1 MDKFDRIQQL
11 HRLFLKHRKPIPLS
25 TIADSLECTERNAR
39 RLIDLMHDWVGAP
52 LEYDRQSRGWHYN
65 SDDEFELPGLWL
77 TSDELHS
84 LSLLLDILDQFGNK
98 SLISEL
104 QPVKNNIY
112 KLLKSRGVNPSL
124 FASHIKVLPIG
135 NRQLA
140 GKIFNRVSEALL
152 HKQCLHIHYQDYKHK
167 LSKRT
172 VSPQNLIY
180 YRENWYLDAWCHL
193 RESLRTFSISRITF
207 AEVVDEKTKSIDQKH
222 LQEHLASSYG
232 IFSGKGKHTA
242 RLRFSREIAREISM
256 QQWHPE
262 QQGEWDGDDY
272 LLSFPYSSD
281 KELLQDL
288 LRHTPNVYVES
299 PVKLRKTLQT
309 KLQMGL
315 ERSLGRGLGWL

>member
-11 HRLFLKHRKPIPLS
+11 HRLFTKHRNPVPL
-25 TIADSLECTERNAR
+25 TNIAESLECTERNAR
-39 RLIDLMHDWVGAP
+39 RLLDTMRDWRRAR
-52 LEYDRQSRGWHYN
+52 LEYDKQAKGWHYK
-65 SDDEFELPGLWL
+65 SDEEFELPGLWL
-77 TSDELHS
+77 TGDELHS

-98 SLISEL
+98 SLTREL
-104 QPVKNNIY
+104 QPVKSNIY

-124 FASHIKVLPIG
+124 FSSHIKVLPIG
-135 NRQLA
+135 NRQLV
-140 GKIFNRVSEALL
+140 GKIFDRVSEALL
-152 HKQCLHIHYQDYKHK
+152 HKQCLHIHYEDYKHK

-193 RESLRTFSISRITF
+193 RKSLRTFSVSRITF
-207 AEVVDEKTKSIDQKH
+207 AEIVSKKAESIDQKD
-222 LQEHLASSYG
+222 LQEHLSSSYG

-242 RLRFSREIAREISM
+242 QLRFSREIAREVSR

-262 QQGEWDGDDY
+262 QQSEWDGDDY

-299 PVKLRKTLQT
+299 PVKLRKALQT

-315 ERSLGRGLGWL
+315 ERNLGKGLGWL